1 MDKIDDTERRKGE
14 LEALLFASSRP
25 LSTRVLARSL
35 DLSEEHTLA
44 LLGNFAADLTQPGR
58 GLQLREIAGTWRL
71 ETKPIHAN
79 LVATIRRGKG
89 ERPLTQQALETLA
102 VVALRQPVTADEVA
116 AIRGVDSAGTIDTL
130 SKRKLIAKI
139 TPRTAEG
146 TAARWRTTQGF
157 LDLFGLEAMEDLYKD
172 NRLARI
178 FGPVY
183 GYGSGANGT
192 GSEDSRSNSAQNDT
206 QSQQLSAG
214 GA

>member
-1 MDKIDDTERRKGE
+1 MDKIDDTEKKKGE

-25 LSTRVLARSL
+25 LSTRVLARNL
-35 DLSEEHTLA
+35 DLGDEHTLA
-44 LLGNFAADLTQPGR
+44 LLGEFASDLALPER

-102 VVALRQPVTADEVA
+102 VVALRQPVTTDEVA
-116 AIRGVDSAGTIDTL
+116 AVRGLDSAGTLDTL
-130 SKRKLIAKI
+130 NRRKLITKS
-139 TPRTAEG
+139 TPLRSEG

-157 LDLFGLEAMEDLYKD
+157 LDLFGLASMNDLYKD

-183 GYGSGANGT
+183 GLRADGASVSSEGSG
-192 GSEDSRSNSAQNDT
+192 SDSAQNGS
-206 QSQQLSAG
+206 QSQ
-214 GA
+214 

>member
-1 MDKIDDTERRKGE
+1 MDTIDDTERRKGE

-35 DLSEEHTLA
+35 GLSEEHTLV
-44 LLGNFAADLTQPGR
+44 LLGNFASDLAQPGR
-58 GLQLREIAGTWRL
+58 GLQLRETAGAWRL

-102 VVALRQPVTADEVA
+102 VVALRQPVTTDEVA
-116 AIRGVDSAGTIDTL
+116 AIRGVDSAATLDTL
-130 SKRKLIAKI
+130 NQRKLIGKA
-139 TPRTAEG
+139 TPRRAEG
-146 TAARWRTTQGF
+146 TAVRWRTTQGF
-157 LDLFGLEAMEDLYKD
+157 LDLFGLAAMEDLYKD

-183 GYGSGANGT
+183 GLRGDGARAN
-192 GSEDSRSNSAQNDT
+192 SEDSRGNS
-206 QSQQLSAG
+206 G
-214 GA
+214 GRLTVDKANCNL